1 MWTEYLTEE
10 QLLEK
15 AAELGKT
22 GFHPGYDG
30 MGAQS
35 AELWFR
41 LNAETLLRQLKKER
55 YRPMPVT
62 GFHVAK
68 RDGSYRPLV
77 RATAVDT
84 VLQRCLLEYLHASY
98 DDRFLPESHAW
109 RPGRGVF
116 SALQAYC
123 LLGGGFRW
131 AIHLDIA
138 NCFDSLD
145 RELLCEALEELIP
158 EEPALVR
165 LLCRFAA
172 VSVLEEGV
180 LTRRERGISQGLPL
194 SPFLCNAY
202 LHKLDQQLAKEKA
215 AFIRYGD
222 DLVLFG
228 NDSAALERLANETGI
243 FLHDA
248 LRLRL
253 SRKQRTPDAPMQLV
267 FLGHRFAASRD
278 GILTLSAE
286 DTALPVYG
294 AWHSRVIKN
303 PGDTENLLSDGILR
317 QRDFSLVFQT
327 EDGKLDIPAN
337 ATGAINV
344 FSSVIFDTG
353 FLQKAADHGLLIN
366 VFDKYGRLTGR
377 FVPNRPLHS
386 PMTTLTQLE
395 AYYDNTAR
403 VALAREFVLGS
414 IHNLRL
420 NIRYYLRHKSE
431 PCFEHALTQLEELE
445 VSIKQCAE
453 HKKLLLLEAR
463 ARGLYYGCYDS
474 FISNP
479 DFSFISRSR
488 RPPRNEV
495 NAMISFGN
503 TLLYSHLAT
512 EIGKTALDVRVGFL
526 HATNARLESLNL
538 DVAELFRPLVVD
550 RTVFSMINRR
560 QLRPSL
566 HFHTLEDGGVWLTAD
581 GKRLFLSEYYEK
593 LHARVK
599 VDGVSM
605 SYTEIMRE
613 EVRKLVRHFRIGEPY
628 RAFRQVR

>member
-10 QLLEK
+10 
-15 AAELGKT
+15 
-22 GFHPGYDG
+22 
-30 MGAQS
+30 
-35 AELWFR
+35 R
-41 LNAETLLRQLKKER
+41 LRQLKKDR

-68 RDGSYRPLV
+68 RDGAYRPLV

-84 VLQRCLLEYLHASY
+84 VLQRCLLEYLHAGY

-116 SALQAYC
+116 SALQDYC
-123 LLGGGFRW
+123 LLGGSHRW
-131 AIHLDIA
+131 AIHLDVA

-145 RELLCEALEELIP
+145 RELLCEALKELIP
-158 EEPALVR
+158 EEPTLVR

-172 VSVLEEGV
+172 VPVLEEGV

-194 SPFLCNAY
+194 SPFLCNAC
-202 LHKLDQQLAKEKA
+202 LHRLDRWLSEQKA
-215 AFIRYGD
+215 PFVRYGD

-228 NDSAALERLANETGI
+228 NDSSALERLASETGV
-243 FLHDA
+243 FLRDA
-248 LRLRL
+248 LGLRL
-253 SRKQRTPDAPMQLV
+253 SRKQRTADAPMQLV
-267 FLGHRFAASRD
+267 FLGHRFVPSRD

-294 AWHSRVIKN
+294 AWHSRAIKN
-303 PGDTENLLSDGILR
+303 PGDTETLLSDGILR
-317 QRDFSLVFQT
+317 QREFSLVFQT
-327 EDGKLDIPAN
+327 EDGRLDIPAK
-337 ATGAINV
+337 ATGSINV

-353 FLQKAADHGLLIN
+353 FLEKAADHGLLIN

-395 AYYDNTAR
+395 AYYDDAAR

-420 NIRYYLRHKSE
+420 NIRYYLRHKSD
-431 PCFEHALTQLEELE
+431 PRFDHALTRLEELE
-445 VSIKQCAE
+445 TSIKQCAD
-453 HKKLLLLEAR
+453 HKKLLLLEAQ
-463 ARGLYYGCYDS
+463 ARGLYYGCYDG

-479 DFSFISRSR
+479 DFSFVSRSR

-538 DVAELFRPLVVD
+538 DVAELFRPLIVD
-550 RTVFSMINRR
+550 RTVFSLINRR
-560 QLRPSL
+560 QLRPAL
-566 HFHTLEDGGVWLTAD
+566 HFQTLEDGGVWLTAE
-581 GKRLFLSEYYEK
+581 GKRLFLSEYCDK

-605 SYTEIMRE
+605 SYTEIIRE
-613 EVRKLVRHFRIGEPY
+613 EVRKLVRHFRVGEPY
-628 RAFRQVR
+628 KAFQQTR